1 MSKIFLAI
9 SILIATS
16 AYAQITISKQPI
28 LLGKCDKESLL
39 QTPYID
45 WFQEAYNNYKP
56 GPEAKKLSDPDLFKN
71 CTMEIFFGSWCG
83 DSKREVPH
91 FLKLLHEISF
101 PMEKVQMIAVGNRD
115 TLLKQSP
122 GHEEEGKGIFR
133 VPTFIIYKNEEEIN
147 RITEFPVN
155 SLEQD
160 LLDIVSGY
168 SYQPN
173 YHSFGLIRNWLNN
186 GTFSN
191 ENLSYRSMAGQL
203 GQLVRD
209 EHELNSLA
217 HVLLRQGKKKEA
229 LKIFQSNN
237 YLFSE
242 TAIVAESLGE
252 AYLKNDFYSSAVF
265 YLERSLRLNRDPEKL
280 KGILDLLYEAKSKE
294 KS

>member
-133 VPTFIIYKNEEEIN
+133 VPTFIIYKNEEERKFDNLVTKSVGSKGKPYKYSIPIN
-147 RITEFPVN
+147 TDDYILNMNNHLSVAMACKNKHRSANMSSYSGT
-155 SLEQD
+155 QD
-160 LLDIVSGY
+160 LLDK
-168 SYQPN
+168 
-173 YHSFGLIRNWLNN
+173 LNVTYDTIKN
-186 GTFSN
+186 QVTNISN
-191 ENLSYRSMAGQL
+191 Q
-203 GQLVRD
+203 
-209 EHELNSLA
+209 
-217 HVLLRQGKKKEA
+217 KKKH
-229 LKIFQSNN
+229 
-237 YLFSE
+237 
-242 TAIVAESLGE
+242 
-252 AYLKNDFYSSAVF
+252 F
-265 YLERSLRLNRDPEKL
+265 YL
-280 KGILDLLYEAKSKE
+280 GCFQQ
-294 KS
+294 